1 MTTLINLK
9 KLTDSSLLVKEDW
22 ILLKYIATTEQNS
35 FRPCL
40 CTNPNKHGSILFTK
54 DSLKTYSNPKHSA
67 HGLGP
72 VYNRFKCSA
81 LGCTISFAPVTM
93 LIKYKESQEAPLINP
108 SDKKRLYSQQEESRV
123 PARETKSFLWSD
135 VVDDIEMSQLES
147 TNSQLNTQLH
157 NTIPYPNNT
166 ITDSFHAPSSVS
178 YPTNATT
185 TESHHGTNAT
195 TTKSHQGTNATT
207 TKSHQGTNATTTKS
221 HHGTTADS
229 NHSNTVTTTIDTV
242 SPSTTIDSFSPS
254 TTIDSVIPSTTTT
267 DLSTKLDTL
276 TTIILSMKTDS
287 DSKMD
292 FLLNSL
298 GKLMSKNQDL
308 EQKLANL
315 SSRLELTEDKLTQ
328 ISGMKATAT
337 LTTPTFS
344 SATNTR
350 TILDSTSYSTMPE
363 TTTALIQE
371 SITSTNTWASIAR
384 ANPKDVPTLARAKAQ
399 ENIRITDRAKLISQL
414 SRVAKPRTIPD
425 TNKSISQSVFVAGF
439 DFIKIREI
447 WKALSEARFQVS
459 RIINIQ
465 WIGKSVLDIVVY
477 DDYHLQFISELTL
490 NRQFRLLTFNPSCNS
505 RASTPAQN
513 ETAMRAFAIRCIKN
527 ITNSLNSPTC
537 INHFKTIS
545 EEYCSRNPDLSN
557 IFSQEW
563 ERIKLNTST
572 NCAMTI
578 DSTTISVSTTN
589 PNLTTDTCKTTDST
603 NHSPT
608 TTNIHH
614 DQRHDMT
621 TNPTTHN
628 LNNDTSITTNSTN
641 CDLNGT
647 ISSNIDIEMED
658 TPTESSTTTADST
671 IEYGSGAH

>member
-108 SDKKRLYSQQEESRV
+108 GAKKRLHSQQEESRV
-123 PARETKSFLWSD
+123 LARETKSFLWSD

-147 TNSQLNTQLH
+147 SNSQLNTQLQD
-157 NTIPYPNNT
+157 NIPYPNNT
-166 ITDSFHAPSSVS
+166 ITDSFHAPISVS
-178 YPTNATT
+178 YPTNTTT
-185 TESHHGTNAT
+185 TESR
-195 TTKSHQGTNATT
+195 
-207 TKSHQGTNATTTKS
+207 
-221 HHGTTADS
+221 HGTTADS
-229 NHSNTVTTTIDTV
+229 NHSNIVTTTIDSFGPSATID
-242 SPSTTIDSFSPS
+242 SFGPSTTIDSVSPS

-315 SSRLELTEDKLTQ
+315 SSRLELTEGKLTQ
-328 ISGMKATAT
+328 ISRMKATAT

-425 TNKSISQSVFVAGF
+425 TNKSISQSVYVAGF

>member
-1 MTTLINLK
+1 MTTLVNLK

-35 FRPCL
+35 FRPCI

-67 HGLGP
+67 NGLGP

-108 SDKKRLYSQQEESRV
+108 GTKKRLHSEQDESR
-123 PARETKSFLWSD
+123 ASIRDSKSFLWSD

-147 TNSQLNTQLH
+147 TNSQLNTQLQDTNSYPT
-157 NTIPYPNNT
+157 NTIT
-166 ITDSFHAPSSVS
+166 TDSFHAPTSVS
-178 YPTNATT
+178 FPTNATT
-185 TESHHGTNAT
+185 TESHHGT
-195 TTKSHQGTNATT
+195 
-207 TKSHQGTNATTTKS
+207 
-221 HHGTTADS
+221 TADS
-229 NHSNTVTTTIDTV
+229 THISTV
-242 SPSTTIDSFSPS
+242 STTIDSFSP
-254 TTIDSVIPSTTTT
+254 TTATTTT
-267 DLSTKLDTL
+267 DVSTKLDTL
-276 TTIILSMKTDS
+276 TTIILSIKTDS
-287 DSKMD
+287 DSKME

-298 GKLMSKNQDL
+298 GKLMTKNQDL

-315 SSRLELTEDKLTQ
+315 STRLELTEDKLTQ
-328 ISGMKATAT
+328 IGGMKSTAITT
-337 LTTPTFS
+337 LTTPTS
-344 SATNTR
+344 SSTTSTR
-350 TILDSTSYSTMPE
+350 TTLDSTAYSTMPKA
-363 TTTALIQE
+363 TTVIIQE
-371 SITSTNTWASIAR
+371 SFTSTNTWASIAR

-425 TNKSISQSVFVAGF
+425 TNKSNSKSVFVAGF

-465 WIGKSVLDIVVY
+465 WIGKSVLDIVVF

-513 ETAMRAFAIRCIKN
+513 DTAMRAFAVRCIKN

-545 EEYCSRNPDLSN
+545 EEYCSRNPDLSK

-563 ERIKLNTST
+563 ERIKSNTFT
-572 NCAMTI
+572 NCATTI
-578 DSTTISVSTTN
+578 DSTTIIVSTTDL
-589 PNLTTDTCKTTDST
+589 NLNTDTCKTIDST
-603 NHSPT
+603 IHDLTEHSPT
-608 TTNIHH
+608 TKNIHH
-614 DQRHDMT
+614 DQRHEMT

-628 LNNDTSITTNSTN
+628 LHNDISITINPTN
-641 CDLNGT
+641 CDLNDN